1 MKRVLFLT
9 NYASPYR
16 VHFYDELAKSM
27 DVTVLFTD
35 RVEDQKNR
43 SADWFVSGGGA
54 YRPVQLSRCVA
65 HFLDENLC
73 LDVTEWLKKPYDAI
87 VICGYSSPTA
97 ILAMRWLRRRKIP
110 FYMEVDGGLIRQ
122 ERKIKYLFK
131 RSLVRKA
138 DQWLSSGRYT
148 TEFLVHYGAEKSR
161 IHVYPFSSVFEKDI
175 LPAVPSAAEKQ
186 ALKEELG
193 VPEKRMVLAIGQF
206 IRRKGFDILMHA
218 ACALN
223 KDVGIYI
230 VGGEPTEEYLQMRA
244 SLGLDNVHFVGFQ
257 KKEALSRYYRAADLF
272 VLPTREDIWG
282 LVINEAMAYGLPVI
296 TTDRCVAGLEL
307 VEEGVNGS
315 IVPVEDA
322 AALAGKMKELLSSDL
337 EKMGTASLEKIRAY
351 TIENMA
357 KAHVAIFEK
366 DGG

>member
-27 DVTVLFTD
+27 DVTVLYTD

-43 SADWFVSGGGA
+43 SAEWFVQGGGA
-54 YRPVQLSRCVA
+54 YRPVQLTRCVA

-73 LDVTEWLKKPYDAI
+73 LDVIGWLKKPYDAI

-97 ILAMRWLRRRKIP
+97 IAAMHWLRRRKIP

-122 ERKIKYLFK
+122 ERKGKYLFK
-131 RSLVRKA
+131 KRLVRMA
-138 DQWLSSGRYT
+138 DRWLSSGRYT
-148 TEFLVHYGAEKSR
+148 TEFLVHYGAEEDR
-161 IHVYPFSSVFEKDI
+161 IHRYPFSSVFERDI
-175 LPAVPSAAEKQ
+175 LPAVPTEEEKQ
-186 ALKEELG
+186 ALREELG
-193 VPEKRMVLAIGQF
+193 IPEKRVVLSIGQF
-206 IRRKGFDILMHA
+206 IPRKGFDILMQA
-218 ACALN
+218 ACSLE

-230 VGGEPTEEYLQMRA
+230 VGGEPTEDYLNMR
-244 SLGLDNVHFVGFQ
+244 SGLGLENVHFVGFR

-307 VEEGVNGS
+307 VEEGVNGG

-322 AALAGKMKELLSSDL
+322 AALAAKMRQMLSSDL
-337 EKMGTASLEKIRAY
+337 RKMGAASLEKIRPY

-357 KAHVAIFEK
+357 KAHVAVFENE
-366 DGG
+366 G